1 MNPFNM
7 NFVDFKTVLLT
18 LITDYLIKDKRFT
31 SLYKEYALSTNL
43 DVVSIDDMADNLFP
57 FIMPVDP
64 AFVQTHYEVMRDYVI
79 YRLFIYACG
88 KRMVNKLGDNITYI
102 DPVYKKEVTV
112 TKQESF
118 ADPDGIYL
126 TAVDA
131 NDAVAQLQIEAI
143 PLTDL
148 MPLTGVEPLKYP
160 VKVTRKHRSG
170 QGNSKPAVTKNIGDI
185 NKSQILTWFTEE

>member
-1 MNPFNM
+1 MNSFNM
-7 NFVDFKTVLLT
+7 NFVDFKTVLIT

-43 DVVSIDDMADNLFP
+43 DVVSIDDIAE

-64 AFVQTHYEVMRDYVI
+64 AFVQTHYEVIKDYVI

-118 ADPDGIYL
+118 VDPDGIYL

-131 NDAVAQLQIEAI
+131 NDAVAQLQIESI
-143 PLTDL
+143 SLQDL

-170 QGNSKPAVTKNIGDI
+170 QGNSRQAVTKNIGDI

>member
-7 NFVDFKTVLLT
+7 NFVDFKTVLIT
-18 LITDYLIKDKRFT
+18 LITDYLSKDKRF
-31 SLYKEYALSTNL
+31 SPLYKEYVSATNL
-43 DVVSIDDMADNLFP
+43 DVVSIDQIVDKLFP
-57 FIMPVDP
+57 FIMPADP
-64 AFVQTHYEVMRDYVI
+64 AFIQTHYEVIKDYVI

-118 ADPDGIYL
+118 VDPDGIYL

-131 NDAVAQLQIEAI
+131 NDAVAQLQIESI
-143 PLTDL
+143 SLQDL

-160 VKVTRKHRSG
+160 VRVTRKHRSG
-170 QGNSKPAVTKNIGDI
+170 QGNSRQAVTKNIGDI